1 MGFRRCFGVLFT
13 GGFWIVCGFGVFLV
27 CGLVV
32 WCMACRFCGF
42 AWWWKFGGEV
52 CWLVVA
58 LFWLVLGFAYFLAWV
73 CSGIGFDHL

>member
-1 MGFRRCFGVLFT
+1 MDLGCSWF
-13 GGFWIVCGFGVFLV
+13 
-27 CGLVV
+27 VV
-32 WCMACRFCGF
+32 WWFGAWLAGFVGF